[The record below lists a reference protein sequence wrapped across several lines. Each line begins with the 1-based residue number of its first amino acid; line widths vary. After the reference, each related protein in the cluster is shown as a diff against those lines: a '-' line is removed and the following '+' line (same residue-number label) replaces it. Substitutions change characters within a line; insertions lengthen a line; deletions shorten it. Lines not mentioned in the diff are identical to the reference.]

1 MYFSQLN
8 AYYHCISKYSMK
20 LCGFAEKLKC
30 IIYRIN
36 VYSDRPCGAVRKIG
50 ICRWKTG
57 HRTTLSFRTSAHYFR
72 GNLHR
77 IPYSLSSY
85 RPFFAPYSGIYRCII
100 GKWYFCPGDCHAS
113 VRYFIAMTGK
123 SINSNLSVCLR
134 KPIIII
140 GICWAGGA
148 VAFYT
153 TENSRSGWPDRI
165 GSFPQKREVRKWK
178 REA

>member
-1 MYFSQLN
+1 
-8 AYYHCISKYSMK
+8 MK

-77 IPYSLSSY
+77 IPDNPIVIQALFCRLSEFIHEKL
-85 RPFFAPYSGIYRCII
+85 FFY
-100 GKWYFCPGDCHAS
+100 PGDCHAS
-113 VRYFIAMTGK
+113 LRTGSQWPEIRQIPIYRTGK
-123 SINSNLSVCLR
+123 RSSYSVGALIERPAGKGDLFVFLSAKRCHLTWIYAGIR
-134 KPIIII
+134 FIFPGGQWPPLQDKPIP
-140 GICWAGGA
+140 
-148 VAFYT
+148 
-153 TENSRSGWPDRI
+153 SGS
-165 GSFPQKREVRKWK
+165 GQKRL
-178 REA
+178 